1 MGNRKKKAVLG
12 AILMGGIIVV
22 PRIVSA
28 AKAYVGPGTLDG
40 KKTEANEFLDPTS
53 VVKLGKDGSDVEFT
67 TFKGRNWAIYG
78 DDAGA
83 KSNDVHVDL
92 VVTGRNIKSDAV
104 MAYDGANVTVGSD
117 TTEKMTIE
125 TSVNKDA
132 VRSITSNPS
141 KYKAPHLTLK
151 AKEISITSNKEAC
164 GALYV
169 QHTTQ
174 YETVPEDV
182 ASIAL
187 VADTIKL
194 TAAGAADTAI
204 YGFANGKIDIT
215 GDTMITAPTAIDVRE
230 NSIVNINV
238 DGAHTTVIHGD
249 IQFETLD
256 KATEGKVDKSLV
268 NSYINLNLSGSKS
281 SWTGCAYQKDGQ
293 GVENLAAPDSGNPF
307 YGPISGFSLSLSK
320 GAHWN
325 VTGDSFVNRVHST
338 DGIINLGDGAKK
350 IIVDNVYGTS
360 LTVNTESLDHT
371 MTIKKK
377 SDETD
382 LTVHG
387 TGGMADD
394 IQKDHTVAQKLADI
408 TRNEK
413 GISVANHVTT
423 AEGVLAGSYKLEVVD
438 GKVQM
443 PQPPKEKDASDKKDI
458 NPKGDTDA
466 SKPDDAVKPKD
477 GTDSGKTDEQ
487 PPKETGSSDKGNL
500 NPKGDTDAS
509 KPDDAVKPKDGTDSG
524 KTDEQPP
531 KDTGSGDKADADPK
545 ADTDAPK
552 PDDSVKPKDGTDSG
566 KTDEQPPKDTGSG
579 DKADA
584 NPKADTDA
592 SKPDDAVKPKDGTD
606 KTDPGKTDEQP
617 PKDTG
622 SGDKADTDPKTD
634 KDAHKTDD
642 TKHEDGTSGTDS
654 GKTDESGADSSKHNA
669 TDGKVKLTYTP
680 NKTNVAIAS
689 LAAMNLM
696 TWRQENNDMYK
707 RLGELRDSKGQQG
720 LWVRMVRG
728 QIKYGVRSM
737 KNQYSYYQVGWDTK
751 VGSNWTVGA
760 AYSKTDGTTSF
771 YRGTADNDHDG
782 AAIYGSY
789 LADDGSFIDLIA
801 KYTHIDTDYET
812 FHGAGSASYD
822 NDAFSVSAEYG
833 KRFHGKGGLWI
844 EPQAELTYGRV
855 SAADFLTKNGVK
867 VYSDSAGSL
876 VGRLGMVL
884 GRDIK
889 AGHLYAKA
897 SYLYDFDGDTI
908 TNMTYKG
915 AKERFSDDIGGGW
928 WEVGIGAN
936 LNLNKATYLYID
948 AEKTC
953 GGNVAAPWQWSLGV
967 RYSF

>member
-132 VRSITSNPS
+132 VRSITSIPS

-151 AKEISITSNKEAC
+151 AKEISITSNRESC

-182 ASIAL
+182 ASIAV

-293 GVENLAAPDSGNPF
+293 GAENLAAPDSGNPF

-325 VTGDSFVNRVHST
+325 VTGDSFVNRVHRT

-443 PQPPKEKDASDKKDI
+443 PQPPKEKDASDKEDI

-466 SKPDDAVKPKD
+466 PK
-477 GTDSGKTDEQ
+477 T
-487 PPKETGSSDKGNL
+487 
-500 NPKGDTDAS
+500 
-509 KPDDAVKPKDGTDSG
+509 DDAVKPKDGTDSG

-531 KDTGSGDKADADPK
+531 KDTGSGDKADAD
-545 ADTDAPK
+545 
-552 PDDSVKPKDGTDSG
+552 
-566 KTDEQPPKDTGSG
+566 
-579 DKADA
+579 
-584 NPKADTDA
+584 PKADTDA

-622 SGDKADTDPKTD
+622 SGDKEDADPKTD

>member
-12 AILMGGIIVV
+12 AMLMGGIIVV

-125 TSVNKDA
+125 TSVIKDA

-194 TAAGAADTAI
+194 PAAGAADTAI

-293 GVENLAAPDSGNPF
+293 GAENLAAPDSGNPF

-443 PQPPKEKDASDKKDI
+443 PQPPKEKDASDKEDI

-466 SKPDDAVKPKD
+466 PKTDDAVKPKD
-477 GTDSGKTDEQ
+477 GTDSSKTDEQ
-487 PPKETGSSDKGNL
+487 PPKDTGSGDKADAD
-500 NPKGDTDAS
+500 PKADTDAS
-509 KPDDAVKPKDGTDSG
+509 KTDDAVNPKDGTDSG

-545 ADTDAPK
+545 ADTDA
-552 PDDSVKPKDGTDSG
+552 
-566 KTDEQPPKDTGSG
+566 
-579 DKADA
+579 
-584 NPKADTDA
+584 

-617 PKDTG
+617 LKDTG
-622 SGDKADTDPKTD
+622 SGDKADADPKTD

>member
-125 TSVNKDA
+125 TSVKKDA

-293 GVENLAAPDSGNPF
+293 GAENLAAPDSGNPF

-443 PQPPKEKDASDKKDI
+443 PQPPKEKDASDKEDI

-487 PPKETGSSDKGNL
+487 PPKETGSSDKGDL
-500 NPKGDTDAS
+500 NPKGDTDAP

-531 KDTGSGDKADADPK
+531 K
-545 ADTDAPK
+545 
-552 PDDSVKPKDGTDSG
+552 
-566 KTDEQPPKDTGSG
+566 ETGSG

>member
-443 PQPPKEKDASDKKDI
+443 PQPPK
-458 NPKGDTDA
+458 
-466 SKPDDAVKPKD
+466 
-477 GTDSGKTDEQ
+477 
-487 PPKETGSSDKGNL
+487 
-500 NPKGDTDAS
+500 
-509 KPDDAVKPKDGTDSG
+509 
-524 KTDEQPP
+524 
-531 KDTGSGDKADADPK
+531 
-545 ADTDAPK
+545 
-552 PDDSVKPKDGTDSG
+552 
-566 KTDEQPPKDTGSG
+566 DTGSG

>member
-40 KKTEANEFLDPTS
+40 KKTETNEFLDPTS

-443 PQPPKEKDASDKKDI
+443 PQPPKEKDASDKEDI

-466 SKPDDAVKPKD
+466 SKPDDA
-477 GTDSGKTDEQ
+477 
-487 PPKETGSSDKGNL
+487 
-500 NPKGDTDAS
+500 
-509 KPDDAVKPKDGTDSG
+509 
-524 KTDEQPP
+524 
-531 KDTGSGDKADADPK
+531 
-545 ADTDAPK
+545 
-552 PDDSVKPKDGTDSG
+552 VKPKDGTDSG

>member
-215 GDTMITAPTAIDVRE
+215 GDTMITVPTAIDVRE

-443 PQPPKEKDASDKKDI
+443 PQPPKEKDASDKEDI

-466 SKPDDAVKPKD
+466 SKPDDA
-477 GTDSGKTDEQ
+477 
-487 PPKETGSSDKGNL
+487 
-500 NPKGDTDAS
+500 
-509 KPDDAVKPKDGTDSG
+509 
-524 KTDEQPP
+524 
-531 KDTGSGDKADADPK
+531 
-545 ADTDAPK
+545 
-552 PDDSVKPKDGTDSG
+552 VKPKDGTDSG

>member
-132 VRSITSNPS
+132 VRSITSIPS

-151 AKEISITSNKEAC
+151 AKEISITSNRESC

-182 ASIAL
+182 ASIAV

-293 GVENLAAPDSGNPF
+293 GAENLAAPDSGNPF

-443 PQPPKEKDASDKKDI
+443 PQPPKEKDASDKEDI

-509 KPDDAVKPKDGTDSG
+509 KPDDA
-524 KTDEQPP
+524 
-531 KDTGSGDKADADPK
+531 
-545 ADTDAPK
+545 
-552 PDDSVKPKDGTDSG
+552 VKPKDGTDSG

>member
-151 AKEISITSNKEAC
+151 AKEISITSNRESC

-182 ASIAL
+182 ASIAV

-293 GVENLAAPDSGNPF
+293 GAENLAAPDSGNPF

-443 PQPPKEKDASDKKDI
+443 PQPPKEKDASDKEDI

-552 PDDSVKPKDGTDSG
+552 PDDSVKPKDGTDS
-566 KTDEQPPKDTGSG
+566 
-579 DKADA
+579 
-584 NPKADTDA
+584 
-592 SKPDDAVKPKDGTD
+592 
-606 KTDPGKTDEQP
+606 GKTDEQP

>member
-443 PQPPKEKDASDKKDI
+443 PQPPKEKDASDKEDI

-509 KPDDAVKPKDGTDSG
+509 KPDDA
-524 KTDEQPP
+524 
-531 KDTGSGDKADADPK
+531 
-545 ADTDAPK
+545 
-552 PDDSVKPKDGTDSG
+552 VKPKDGTDSG

>member
-1 MGNRKKKAVLG
+1 MSR
-12 AILMGGIIVV
+12 
-22 PRIVSA
+22 
-28 AKAYVGPGTLDG
+28 TL
-40 KKTEANEFLDPTS
+40 L
-53 VVKLGKDGSDVEFT
+53 
-67 TFKGRNWAIYG
+67 
-78 DDAGA
+78 
-83 KSNDVHVDL
+83 
-92 VVTGRNIKSDAV
+92 
-104 MAYDGANVTVGSD
+104 
-117 TTEKMTIE
+117 
-125 TSVNKDA
+125 
-132 VRSITSNPS
+132 
-141 KYKAPHLTLK
+141 
-151 AKEISITSNKEAC
+151 
-164 GALYV
+164 
-169 QHTTQ
+169 
-174 YETVPEDV
+174 
-182 ASIAL
+182 
-187 VADTIKL
+187 
-194 TAAGAADTAI
+194 
-204 YGFANGKIDIT
+204 
-215 GDTMITAPTAIDVRE
+215 
-230 NSIVNINV
+230 
-238 DGAHTTVIHGD
+238 
-249 IQFETLD
+249 
-256 KATEGKVDKSLV
+256 
-268 NSYINLNLSGSKS
+268 
-281 SWTGCAYQKDGQ
+281 
-293 GVENLAAPDSGNPF
+293 PDSGNPF

-443 PQPPKEKDASDKKDI
+443 PQPPKEKDASDKEDI

-477 GTDSGKTDEQ
+477 
-487 PPKETGSSDKGNL
+487 
-500 NPKGDTDAS
+500 
-509 KPDDAVKPKDGTDSG
+509 
-524 KTDEQPP
+524 
-531 KDTGSGDKADADPK
+531 
-545 ADTDAPK
+545 
-552 PDDSVKPKDGTDSG
+552 
-566 KTDEQPPKDTGSG
+566 
-579 DKADA
+579 
-584 NPKADTDA
+584 
-592 SKPDDAVKPKDGTD
+592 
-606 KTDPGKTDEQP
+606 
-617 PKDTG
+617 
-622 SGDKADTDPKTD
+622 
-634 KDAHKTDD
+634 
-642 TKHEDGTSGTDS
+642 GTDS

>member
-443 PQPPKEKDASDKKDI
+443 PQPPKEKDASDKEDI

-466 SKPDDAVKPKD
+466 SKPDDA
-477 GTDSGKTDEQ
+477 
-487 PPKETGSSDKGNL
+487 
-500 NPKGDTDAS
+500 
-509 KPDDAVKPKDGTDSG
+509 
-524 KTDEQPP
+524 
-531 KDTGSGDKADADPK
+531 
-545 ADTDAPK
+545 
-552 PDDSVKPKDGTDSG
+552 VKPKDGTDSG

-801 KYTHIDTDYET
+801 KYTHIDTVYET

>member
-1 MGNRKKKAVLG
+1 M
-12 AILMGGIIVV
+12 

-443 PQPPKEKDASDKKDI
+443 PQPPKEKDASDKEDI

-466 SKPDDAVKPKD
+466 SKPDDA
-477 GTDSGKTDEQ
+477 
-487 PPKETGSSDKGNL
+487 
-500 NPKGDTDAS
+500 
-509 KPDDAVKPKDGTDSG
+509 
-524 KTDEQPP
+524 
-531 KDTGSGDKADADPK
+531 
-545 ADTDAPK
+545 
-552 PDDSVKPKDGTDSG
+552 VKPKDGTDSG

>member
-1 MGNRKKKAVLG
+1 MQIFEEVIYKMGNRKKKAVLG

-443 PQPPKEKDASDKKDI
+443 PQPPKEKDASDKEDI

-531 KDTGSGDKADADPK
+531 KDTGSGDKADAD
-545 ADTDAPK
+545 
-552 PDDSVKPKDGTDSG
+552 
-566 KTDEQPPKDTGSG
+566 
-579 DKADA
+579 
-584 NPKADTDA
+584 PKADTDA

>member
-443 PQPPKEKDASDKKDI
+443 PQPPKEKDASDKEDI

-477 GTDSGKTDEQ
+477 GTDSGKTE
-487 PPKETGSSDKGNL
+487 
-500 NPKGDTDAS
+500 
-509 KPDDAVKPKDGTDSG
+509 
-524 KTDEQPP
+524 
-531 KDTGSGDKADADPK
+531 
-545 ADTDAPK
+545 
-552 PDDSVKPKDGTDSG
+552 
-566 KTDEQPPKDTGSG
+566 EQPPKDTGSG

>member
-338 DGIINLGDGAKK
+338 DGIINLGDGAKI

-443 PQPPKEKDASDKKDI
+443 PQPPKEKDASDKEDI

-466 SKPDDAVKPKD
+466 SKPDDA
-477 GTDSGKTDEQ
+477 
-487 PPKETGSSDKGNL
+487 
-500 NPKGDTDAS
+500 
-509 KPDDAVKPKDGTDSG
+509 
-524 KTDEQPP
+524 
-531 KDTGSGDKADADPK
+531 
-545 ADTDAPK
+545 
-552 PDDSVKPKDGTDSG
+552 VKPKDGTDSG

>member
-293 GVENLAAPDSGNPF
+293 GAENLAAPDSGNPF

-443 PQPPKEKDASDKKDI
+443 PQPPKEKDASDKEDI

-477 GTDSGKTDEQ
+477 GTDSGKNDEQ
-487 PPKETGSSDKGNL
+487 PPKDTGSGDKGNL
-500 NPKGDTDAS
+500 NPKGDTDAP
-509 KPDDAVKPKDGTDSG
+509 KPDDAVNPKDGTDSG

-531 KDTGSGDKADADPK
+531 K
-545 ADTDAPK
+545 
-552 PDDSVKPKDGTDSG
+552 
-566 KTDEQPPKDTGSG
+566 ETGSG

>member
-443 PQPPKEKDASDKKDI
+443 PQPPKEKDASDKEDI

-477 GTDSGKTDEQ
+477 GTDSGKTDEH
-487 PPKETGSSDKGNL
+487 
-500 NPKGDTDAS
+500 
-509 KPDDAVKPKDGTDSG
+509 
-524 KTDEQPP
+524 
-531 KDTGSGDKADADPK
+531 
-545 ADTDAPK
+545 
-552 PDDSVKPKDGTDSG
+552 
-566 KTDEQPPKDTGSG
+566 PPKDTGSG

>member
-132 VRSITSNPS
+132 VRSITSIPS

-151 AKEISITSNKEAC
+151 AKEISITSNRESC

-182 ASIAL
+182 ASIAV

-194 TAAGAADTAI
+194 TVAGAADTAI

-293 GVENLAAPDSGNPF
+293 GAENLAAPDSGNPF

-443 PQPPKEKDASDKKDI
+443 PQPPKEKDASDKEDI

-466 SKPDDAVKPKD
+466 PKTDDAVKPKD

-487 PPKETGSSDKGNL
+487 PPKETGSSDKEDI
-500 NPKGDTDAS
+500 NPKGDTDAP
-509 KPDDAVKPKDGTDSG
+509 KTDDAVKPKDGTDSG

-545 ADTDAPK
+545 ADTDASK
-552 PDDSVKPKDGTDSG
+552 PDDAVKPKDGTDKTDSG

-579 DKADA
+579 DKEDA
-584 NPKADTDA
+584 
-592 SKPDDAVKPKDGTD
+592 
-606 KTDPGKTDEQP
+606 
-617 PKDTG
+617 
-622 SGDKADTDPKTD
+622 DPKTD

>member
-443 PQPPKEKDASDKKDI
+443 PQPPKEKDASDKEDI
-458 NPKGDTDA
+458 
-466 SKPDDAVKPKD
+466 
-477 GTDSGKTDEQ
+477 
-487 PPKETGSSDKGNL
+487 

-844 EPQAELTYGRV
+844 EPQAELAYGRV

>member
-1 MGNRKKKAVLG
+1 MRNECGLQIFEEVIYKMGNRKKKAVLG

-443 PQPPKEKDASDKKDI
+443 PQPPKEKDASDKEDI
-458 NPKGDTDA
+458 
-466 SKPDDAVKPKD
+466 
-477 GTDSGKTDEQ
+477 
-487 PPKETGSSDKGNL
+487 

-953 GGNVAAPWQWSLGV
+953 GGNVAAPWQWSLGG

>member
-325 VTGDSFVNRVHST
+325 VTGDSFVN
-338 DGIINLGDGAKK
+338 
-350 IIVDNVYGTS
+350 
-360 LTVNTESLDHT
+360 HT

-443 PQPPKEKDASDKKDI
+443 PQPPKEKDASDKEDI
-458 NPKGDTDA
+458 
-466 SKPDDAVKPKD
+466 
-477 GTDSGKTDEQ
+477 
-487 PPKETGSSDKGNL
+487 

-592 SKPDDAVKPKDGTD
+592 SKPDDAVKPKNGTD

>member
-1 MGNRKKKAVLG
+1 
-12 AILMGGIIVV
+12 MGGIIVV

-443 PQPPKEKDASDKKDI
+443 PQPPKEKDASDKEDI

-466 SKPDDAVKPKD
+466 SKPDDA
-477 GTDSGKTDEQ
+477 
-487 PPKETGSSDKGNL
+487 
-500 NPKGDTDAS
+500 
-509 KPDDAVKPKDGTDSG
+509 
-524 KTDEQPP
+524 
-531 KDTGSGDKADADPK
+531 
-545 ADTDAPK
+545 
-552 PDDSVKPKDGTDSG
+552 VKPKDGTDSG

-855 SAADFLTKNGVK
+855 SVADFLTKNGVK

>member
-443 PQPPKEKDASDKKDI
+443 PQPPKEKDASDKEDI
-458 NPKGDTDA
+458 
-466 SKPDDAVKPKD
+466 
-477 GTDSGKTDEQ
+477 
-487 PPKETGSSDKGNL
+487 

-622 SGDKADTDPKTD
+622 SGDKADTDLKTD

>member
-443 PQPPKEKDASDKKDI
+443 PQPPKEKDASDKEDI

-466 SKPDDAVKPKD
+466 SKPDDA
-477 GTDSGKTDEQ
+477 
-487 PPKETGSSDKGNL
+487 
-500 NPKGDTDAS
+500 
-509 KPDDAVKPKDGTDSG
+509 
-524 KTDEQPP
+524 
-531 KDTGSGDKADADPK
+531 
-545 ADTDAPK
+545 
-552 PDDSVKPKDGTDSG
+552 VKPKDGTDSG

-953 GGNVAAPWQWSLGV
+953 GGNVEAPWQWSLGV

>member
-382 LTVHG
+382 LTIHG

-443 PQPPKEKDASDKKDI
+443 PQPPKEKDASDKEDI

-477 GTDSGKTDEQ
+477 GTDS
-487 PPKETGSSDKGNL
+487 
-500 NPKGDTDAS
+500 
-509 KPDDAVKPKDGTDSG
+509 
-524 KTDEQPP
+524 
-531 KDTGSGDKADADPK
+531 
-545 ADTDAPK
+545 
-552 PDDSVKPKDGTDSG
+552 
-566 KTDEQPPKDTGSG
+566 
-579 DKADA
+579 
-584 NPKADTDA
+584 
-592 SKPDDAVKPKDGTD
+592 
-606 KTDPGKTDEQP
+606 GKTDEQP

>member
-1 MGNRKKKAVLG
+1 MRNECGLQIFEEVIYKMGNRKKKAVLG

-132 VRSITSNPS
+132 VRSITSIPS

-443 PQPPKEKDASDKKDI
+443 PQPPKEKDASDKEDI

-466 SKPDDAVKPKD
+466 SKPDDA
-477 GTDSGKTDEQ
+477 
-487 PPKETGSSDKGNL
+487 
-500 NPKGDTDAS
+500 
-509 KPDDAVKPKDGTDSG
+509 
-524 KTDEQPP
+524 
-531 KDTGSGDKADADPK
+531 
-545 ADTDAPK
+545 
-552 PDDSVKPKDGTDSG
+552 VKPKDGTDSG

-822 NDAFSVSAEYG
+822 NDAFSGSAEYG

>member
-125 TSVNKDA
+125 TSVKKDA
-132 VRSITSNPS
+132 VRSITSIPS

-151 AKEISITSNKEAC
+151 AKEISITSNKESC

-182 ASIAL
+182 ASIAV

-293 GVENLAAPDSGNPF
+293 GAENLAAPDSGNPF

-360 LTVNTESLDHT
+360 LTVNTESLDHM

-443 PQPPKEKDASDKKDI
+443 PQPPKEKDASDKEDI
-458 NPKGDTDA
+458 
-466 SKPDDAVKPKD
+466 
-477 GTDSGKTDEQ
+477 
-487 PPKETGSSDKGNL
+487 

-531 KDTGSGDKADADPK
+531 KDTGSGDKADA
-545 ADTDAPK
+545 
-552 PDDSVKPKDGTDSG
+552 
-566 KTDEQPPKDTGSG
+566 
-579 DKADA
+579 
-584 NPKADTDA
+584 
-592 SKPDDAVKPKDGTD
+592 
-606 KTDPGKTDEQP
+606 
-617 PKDTG
+617 
-622 SGDKADTDPKTD
+622 DPKTD

>member
-443 PQPPKEKDASDKKDI
+443 PQPPKEKDASDKEDI

-531 KDTGSGDKADADPK
+531 KETGSSDK
-545 ADTDAPK
+545 
-552 PDDSVKPKDGTDSG
+552 GNL
-566 KTDEQPPKDTGSG
+566 
-579 DKADA
+579 
-584 NPKADTDA
+584 NPKGDTDA

>member
-408 TRNEK
+408 IRNEK

-443 PQPPKEKDASDKKDI
+443 PQPPKEKDASDKEDI

-466 SKPDDAVKPKD
+466 SKPDDA
-477 GTDSGKTDEQ
+477 
-487 PPKETGSSDKGNL
+487 
-500 NPKGDTDAS
+500 
-509 KPDDAVKPKDGTDSG
+509 
-524 KTDEQPP
+524 
-531 KDTGSGDKADADPK
+531 
-545 ADTDAPK
+545 
-552 PDDSVKPKDGTDSG
+552 VKPKDGTDSG

>member
-443 PQPPKEKDASDKKDI
+443 PQPPKEKDASDKEDI

-477 GTDSGKTDEQ
+477 GTDS
-487 PPKETGSSDKGNL
+487 
-500 NPKGDTDAS
+500 
-509 KPDDAVKPKDGTDSG
+509 
-524 KTDEQPP
+524 
-531 KDTGSGDKADADPK
+531 
-545 ADTDAPK
+545 
-552 PDDSVKPKDGTDSG
+552 
-566 KTDEQPPKDTGSG
+566 
-579 DKADA
+579 
-584 NPKADTDA
+584 
-592 SKPDDAVKPKDGTD
+592 
-606 KTDPGKTDEQP
+606 GKTDEQP

>member
-28 AKAYVGPGTLDG
+28 ANVYVGPGTLDG
-40 KKTEANEFLDPTS
+40 KKTEAKEFPDPTS

-78 DDAGA
+78 DDADA

-104 MAYDGANVTVGSD
+104 MAYDGADVTVGSD

-132 VRSITSNPS
+132 VRSITSIPS

-151 AKEISITSNKEAC
+151 AKEISITSNREAC

-293 GVENLAAPDSGNPF
+293 GAENLAAPDSGNPF

-443 PQPPKEKDASDKKDI
+443 PQPPKEKDASDKEDI

-466 SKPDDAVKPKD
+466 PK
-477 GTDSGKTDEQ
+477 T
-487 PPKETGSSDKGNL
+487 
-500 NPKGDTDAS
+500 
-509 KPDDAVKPKDGTDSG
+509 DDAVKPKDGTDSG

-531 KDTGSGDKADADPK
+531 KDTGSSDKGDI
-545 ADTDAPK
+545 
-552 PDDSVKPKDGTDSG
+552 
-566 KTDEQPPKDTGSG
+566 
-579 DKADA
+579 
-584 NPKADTDA
+584 NPKGDTDA

-622 SGDKADTDPKTD
+622 SGDKEDADPKTD

>member
-12 AILMGGIIVV
+12 AMLMGGIIVV

-125 TSVNKDA
+125 TSVIKDA

-293 GVENLAAPDSGNPF
+293 GAENLAAPDSGNPF

-394 IQKDHTVAQKLADI
+394 IQKDHIVAQKLADI

-443 PQPPKEKDASDKKDI
+443 PQPPKEKDASDKEDI

-466 SKPDDAVKPKD
+466 PKTDDAVKPKD
-477 GTDSGKTDEQ
+477 GTDSSKTDEQ
-487 PPKETGSSDKGNL
+487 PPKDTGSGDKADAD
-500 NPKGDTDAS
+500 PKADTDAS
-509 KPDDAVKPKDGTDSG
+509 KTDDAVNPKDGTDSG

-545 ADTDAPK
+545 ADTDA
-552 PDDSVKPKDGTDSG
+552 
-566 KTDEQPPKDTGSG
+566 
-579 DKADA
+579 
-584 NPKADTDA
+584 

-617 PKDTG
+617 LKDTG
-622 SGDKADTDPKTD
+622 SGDKADADPKTD

>member
-1 MGNRKKKAVLG
+1 MQIFEEVIYKMGNRKKKAVLG

-443 PQPPKEKDASDKKDI
+443 PQPPKEKDASDKEDI

-466 SKPDDAVKPKD
+466 SKPDDA
-477 GTDSGKTDEQ
+477 
-487 PPKETGSSDKGNL
+487 
-500 NPKGDTDAS
+500 
-509 KPDDAVKPKDGTDSG
+509 
-524 KTDEQPP
+524 
-531 KDTGSGDKADADPK
+531 
-545 ADTDAPK
+545 
-552 PDDSVKPKDGTDSG
+552 VKPKDGTDSG

-606 KTDPGKTDEQP
+606 KTDPGKTDEHP

>member
-125 TSVNKDA
+125 TSVKKDA
-132 VRSITSNPS
+132 VRSITSIPS

-151 AKEISITSNKEAC
+151 AKEISITSNREAC

-293 GVENLAAPDSGNPF
+293 GAENLAAPDSGNPF

-443 PQPPKEKDASDKKDI
+443 PQPPKEKDASDKEDI
-458 NPKGDTDA
+458 
-466 SKPDDAVKPKD
+466 
-477 GTDSGKTDEQ
+477 
-487 PPKETGSSDKGNL
+487 

-545 ADTDAPK
+545 A
-552 PDDSVKPKDGTDSG
+552 
-566 KTDEQPPKDTGSG
+566 
-579 DKADA
+579 
-584 NPKADTDA
+584 
-592 SKPDDAVKPKDGTD
+592 
-606 KTDPGKTDEQP
+606 
-617 PKDTG
+617 
-622 SGDKADTDPKTD
+622 D

>member
-443 PQPPKEKDASDKKDI
+443 PQPPKEKDASDKEDI

-509 KPDDAVKPKDGTDSG
+509 KPDDAVKPKDGTDSC
-524 KTDEQPP
+524 
-531 KDTGSGDKADADPK
+531 
-545 ADTDAPK
+545 
-552 PDDSVKPKDGTDSG
+552 

>member
-293 GVENLAAPDSGNPF
+293 GVENLAAPDSGSPF

-443 PQPPKEKDASDKKDI
+443 PQPPKEKDASDKEDI
-458 NPKGDTDA
+458 
-466 SKPDDAVKPKD
+466 
-477 GTDSGKTDEQ
+477 
-487 PPKETGSSDKGNL
+487 

>member
-443 PQPPKEKDASDKKDI
+443 PQPPKEKDASDKEDI

-477 GTDSGKTDEQ
+477 GTDS
-487 PPKETGSSDKGNL
+487 
-500 NPKGDTDAS
+500 
-509 KPDDAVKPKDGTDSG
+509 
-524 KTDEQPP
+524 
-531 KDTGSGDKADADPK
+531 
-545 ADTDAPK
+545 
-552 PDDSVKPKDGTDSG
+552 
-566 KTDEQPPKDTGSG
+566 
-579 DKADA
+579 
-584 NPKADTDA
+584 
-592 SKPDDAVKPKDGTD
+592 
-606 KTDPGKTDEQP
+606 GKTDEQP

-844 EPQAELTYGRV
+844 EPQAELTYGHV

>member
-443 PQPPKEKDASDKKDI
+443 PQPPKEKDASDKEDI

-477 GTDSGKTDEQ
+477 GTDS
-487 PPKETGSSDKGNL
+487 
-500 NPKGDTDAS
+500 
-509 KPDDAVKPKDGTDSG
+509 
-524 KTDEQPP
+524 
-531 KDTGSGDKADADPK
+531 
-545 ADTDAPK
+545 
-552 PDDSVKPKDGTDSG
+552 
-566 KTDEQPPKDTGSG
+566 
-579 DKADA
+579 
-584 NPKADTDA
+584 
-592 SKPDDAVKPKDGTD
+592 
-606 KTDPGKTDEQP
+606 GKTDEQP

-953 GGNVAAPWQWSLGV
+953 GGNVEAPWQWSLGV

>member
-151 AKEISITSNKEAC
+151 AKEISITSSKEAC

-443 PQPPKEKDASDKKDI
+443 PQPPKEKDASDKEDI

-466 SKPDDAVKPKD
+466 SKPDDA
-477 GTDSGKTDEQ
+477 
-487 PPKETGSSDKGNL
+487 
-500 NPKGDTDAS
+500 
-509 KPDDAVKPKDGTDSG
+509 
-524 KTDEQPP
+524 
-531 KDTGSGDKADADPK
+531 
-545 ADTDAPK
+545 
-552 PDDSVKPKDGTDSG
+552 VKPKDGTDSG